1 VHMPSACGTWPAF
14 WTVGPV
20 NWPSNGEIDVIEG
33 VHLSTQNQ
41 MSIHTAPGCTMP
53 SNYGAT
59 GTLTASTN
67 CDAIATGST
76 GCGLRS
82 NQPGNY
88 GAPYNSNG
96 GGVHVM
102 KWDSSG
108 ISVWFFQRGQIPS
121 DITIGMPQ
129 PSTWGTPAGNY
140 PASTCNPS
148 TYFNNHVVVFDTSLC
163 GDWAGASGVWSS
175 PQPGQPQS
183 CAAMTG
189 YSTCSDFVRAQGGA
203 FASAYWE
210 VKSVKIYQ

>member
-1 VHMPSACGTWPAF
+1 
-14 WTVGPV
+14 
-20 NWPSNGEIDVIEG
+20 
-33 VHLSTQNQ
+33 
-41 MSIHTAPGCTMP
+41 MP

-96 GGVHVM
+96 GGVHVSAYPSSSFPSGFGFCVLIIDVRILITFWEFSV

-108 ISVWFFQRGQIPS
+108 ISIWFFQRGQIPS

-148 TYFNNHVVVFDTSLC
+148 TYFNNHVIVFDTDLWCVANFLRQQQLALRSLLWNN
-163 GDWAGASGVWSS
+163 G
-175 PQPGQPQS
+175 
-183 CAAMTG
+183 
-189 YSTCSDFVRAQGGA
+189 
-203 FASAYWE
+203 
-210 VKSVKIYQ
+210 